1 MSKAAFLQG
10 KTIERDVFIN
20 PPEEFKEDNIA
31 WRLKTCDYE
40 LNDASRTWY
49 LRVREE
55 FIKLG
60 AQPSPYDPVL
70 FYWHSN
76 NLLNGLLSI
85 HVDNISWRGTS
96 SFQNIII
103 DPLKE
108 TFESSKESCS
118 MFKYLGLF
126 IQRKED
132 CNAKQLIRMTALNHW
147 IL

>member
-1 MSKAAFLQG
+1 M
-10 KTIERDVFIN
+10 
-20 PPEEFKEDNIA
+20 
-31 WRLKTCDYE
+31 
-40 LNDASRTWY
+40 NDASRAWY

-60 AQPSPYDPVL
+60 AQTSPYDPVL

-85 HVDNISWRGTS
+85 RVDNISWRGTS

-103 DPLKE
+103 DPIKE

-132 CNAKQLIRMTALNHW
+132 CKTIDQNDYSKSLDPLVLSEERLSE
-147 IL
+147 ILPSSTG